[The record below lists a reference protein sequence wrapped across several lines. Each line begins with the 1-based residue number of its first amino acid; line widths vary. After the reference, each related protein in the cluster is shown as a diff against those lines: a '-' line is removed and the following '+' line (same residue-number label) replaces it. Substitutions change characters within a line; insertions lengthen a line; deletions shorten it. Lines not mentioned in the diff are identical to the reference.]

1 MVIRLKR
8 DAICGDCGHR
18 ILKGTLA
25 KWYRSGAVF
34 GLFCHGEVVIPT
46 DSRTRATGE
55 REETRDAA

>member
-8 DAICGDCGHR
+8 PATCGECGAR
-18 ILKGTLA
+18 IQPGTLA

-46 DSRTRATGE
+46 DERTRATGE
-55 REETRDAA
+55 REDTRDAA